1 MQMIQ
6 VFGTWIGV
14 AKLESLDIDKSLAYV
29 RTLKNDAGVNGETTV
44 TQRLL
49 DLPIFKDVK
58 IEIEDLSKEYVSQQ
72 GHIVDRVKIASSWGN
87 TLTKGQPISVHQ
99 HPNSY
104 ISGVFYLT
112 PGSSI
117 HFHNPLQTE
126 DLFTFR
132 PVIQWDPNNIHTW
145 QVLHLEPKP
154 GWMFLFPSKL
164 NHHVDN
170 NETDYRYSIAF
181 NTLPVG
187 ELGDST
193 KQINIKSL
201 E

>member
-6 VFGTWIGV
+6 IFGAWVGV
-14 AKLESLDIDKSLAYV
+14 AKLENLDIEKSLAHV
-29 RTLKNDAGVNGETTV
+29 QTLDYENGVNGATTAN
-44 TQRLL
+44 QRLL

-58 IEIEDLSKEYVSQQ
+58 VEIEELSKEYASQQ
-72 GHIVDRVKIASSWGN
+72 GHVVDRVKIASSWGN
-87 TLTKGQPISVHQ
+87 ILTKGQPISVH
-99 HPNSY
+99 HHANSY

-112 PGSSI
+112 HGAPI
-117 HFHNPLQTE
+117 NFHNPLLTE

-132 PVIQWDPNNIHTW
+132 PVVQWDPNNIHTW

-164 NHHVDN
+164 NHHVGD

-187 ELGDST
+187 ELGDIT

>member
-6 VFGTWIGV
+6 MFGTWIGAV
-14 AKLESLDIDKSLAYV
+14 RLTRLDINATLDYV
-29 RTLKNDAGVNGETTV
+29 KTIDNTNGANGATTI

-49 DLPIFKDVK
+49 DAPIFNDVK
-58 IEIEDLSKEYVSQQ
+58 QEIEILTKNYVVNQ
-72 GHIVDRVKIASSWGN
+72 GHIVDKVKISSSWGN

-104 ISGVFYLT
+104 VSGVFYLT
-112 PGSSI
+112 EGAPLN
-117 HFHNPLQTE
+117 FHNPLQTE

-132 PVIQWDPNNIHTW
+132 PVVKWDPNNIHTW
-145 QVLHLEPKP
+145 QVMNLNPEP
-154 GWMFLFPSKL
+154 GSLFLFPSKL

-170 NETDYRYSIAF
+170 TKTDYRYSIAF

-187 ELGDST
+187 ELGDMT
-193 KQINIKSL
+193 KQINIK
-201 E
+201 EIV

>member
-6 VFGTWIGV
+6 MFGAWIG
-14 AKLESLDIDKSLAYV
+14 ATRLSSLDINTALEYV
-29 RTLKNDAGVNGETTV
+29 QKIDNDIGSNGATTV

-49 DLPIFKDVK
+49 DTPEFKDVK
-58 IEIEDLSKEYVSQQ
+58 QEIEILTKEYVVNQ
-72 GHIVDRVKIASSWGN
+72 GHIVDEVKISSSWGN

-104 ISGVFYLT
+104 VSGVLYLT
-112 PGSSI
+112 KGSPL

-132 PVIQWDPNNIHTW
+132 PNVQWDADNIHTW
-145 QVLHLEPKP
+145 QVMHLNPEP
-154 GWMFLFPSKL
+154 GSMFLFPSKL
-164 NHHVDN
+164 NHHVEH
-170 NETDYRYSIAF
+170 NETNYRYSIAF
-181 NTLPVG
+181 NTLPIG

-193 KQINIKSL
+193 KQINIKQIV
-201 E
+201 

>member
-6 VFGTWIGV
+6 IFGAWIG
-14 AKLESLDIDKSLAYV
+14 ATRLSSLDINAALDYV
-29 RTLKNDAGVNGETTV
+29 QTIDNDIGGNGATTV

-49 DLPIFKDVK
+49 DVPIFNSVK
-58 IEIEDLSKEYVSQQ
+58 KEIEILTKEYVVNQ
-72 GHIVDRVKIASSWGN
+72 GHIVDEVKISSSWGN
-87 TLTKGQPISVHQ
+87 TLTKGQPISMHQ

-104 ISGVFYLT
+104 VSGVLYLT
-112 PGSSI
+112 EGAPL

-132 PVIQWDPNNIHTW
+132 PNVQWDADNIHTW
-145 QVLHLEPKP
+145 QVMYLTPEP
-154 GWMFLFPSKL
+154 GSMFLFPSKL
-164 NHHVDN
+164 NHSVEH

-181 NTLPVG
+181 NTLPIG

-193 KQINIKSL
+193 KQINIKQIV
-201 E
+201 